1 MNTESGQGK
10 IEVAGQDAATR
21 GGASGRRQISSV
33 PPLSTELPSRSPR
46 VLSFLTIMAILAL
59 AGVARLT
66 GAPDFLA
73 VALVAV
79 GVALLFV
86 LVRAFRAEN
95 RAVSIVA
102 ESEARNRVEIE
113 GLADRMWELQESE
126 ERLRGLVDALGDLV
140 VHRDRHGG
148 IVYTNKVFADLIGA
162 DRRDLVGQTLAEL
175 GVEVGVVPDAAFADG
190 ECLSSTDV
198 SIRTATG
205 IRWFSWIEL
214 SVLDKS
220 NDQVSHRAIARDI
233 TSRKLAE
240 TALISAR
247 ERAEF
252 ASQAKSRFLAT
263 VSHEIRT
270 PMNGIMG
277 MAKLLADTEVSPEQ
291 RTYVGA
297 ISTSASALLAL
308 IEDLLDYSKIEAG
321 RFDAEPQPMSP
332 REIADNVVEL
342 MAAKA
347 FAKGIG
353 MASHVARDV
362 PQMITADPGRVRQ
375 ILLNLIGNAVKF
387 TDTGG
392 VMLTV
397 TKTGAGTT
405 PAIRFSVVDTGSGLQ
420 KSDAERI
427 FNEFEQGDGSST
439 RQHGGAGLG
448 LAISKRLVA
457 SMGGTISVTSEPGKG
472 SDFYFEIPANDA
484 TDAPQMH
491 GAVLDGRKVV
501 VLSRNAVEA
510 EAIAMTVR
518 AYGGI
523 VDIATTEA
531 QAAALADGCSALLVD
546 AAIEKSDGRV
556 LKRLRQLGFAGAD
569 AITHDRA
576 DRPRHARRIP
586 GQRLLHLPGATGAQR
601 DPASGSAR
609 RRRHRAGAAARDRRQ
624 DQCQGAPRQ
633 QQAAGPGHPCR
644 RGQRHQRDAGARYPA
659 EGGAPGRHRG
669 QRQGGR
675 RGRHRQ
681 RPQAPLRCH
690 PDGPAHAGH
699 GRSRRHRRDPALR
712 GRDRHARRS
721 RSWCCRP
728 TARKRPAMPC
738 WRMARAA
745 SSPSRSIRRR
755 WCAPSRNARPRNQ
768 PADREPL
775 LSRLNFRRS
784 GEALSCRPDQVIVTV
799 LLQIVRIPAERDGSK
814 ENHPC
819 KPLCRIVT
827 PVCPLP
833 RRYCLLET
841 LSETRPFVAPLG
853 RIGALEVR
861 LARSASEIAAAQE
874 VRYRVFYDE
883 LGASPVD
890 PDGASGRD
898 ADRFDAVCDHLLVFD
913 EFASRPGPPQ
923 DRRHL
928 SAAAPGEAP
937 RRRAAS
943 IPRTNS
949 N

>member
-1 MNTESGQGK
+1 MRE
-10 IEVAGQDAATR
+10 
-21 GGASGRRQISSV
+21 GASGRRQISSV
-33 PPLSTELPSRSPR
+33 PPLSTDMPGHAPR

-59 AGVARLT
+59 AGVSRLT

-86 LVRAFRAEN
+86 LARAFRAEN
-95 RAVSIVA
+95 RAVSIIA
-102 ESEARNRVEIE
+102 ESEARSRIELE

-140 VHRDRHGG
+140 VHRDRHGA
-148 IVYTNKVFADLIGA
+148 IVYTNKVFADLVGT

-220 NDQVSHRAIARDI
+220 NDHVSHRAIARDI

-240 TALISAR
+240 TALINAR

-353 MASHVARDV
+353 MGSHVARDV

-375 ILLNLIGNAVKF
+375 ILLNLLGNAVKF

-397 TKTGAGTT
+397 TKTGGGTT

-448 LAISKRLVA
+448 LAISKRLVT

-472 SDFYFEIPANDA
+472 SDFFFEIPANDA

-491 GAVLDGRKVV
+491 GPVLDGRKVV

-510 EAIAMTVR
+510 EAIAMTIR
-518 AYGGI
+518 AYGGA
-523 VDIATTEA
+523 VGIATTEA
-531 QAAALADGCSALLVD
+531 QAAALADGCGALLVD

-556 LKRLRQLGFAGAD
+556 LKRLRQLGFAA
-569 AITHDRA
+569 AEAVTMIAPTDRGMLGEF
-576 DRPRHARRIP
+576 R
-586 GQRLLHLPGATGAQR
+586 
-601 DPASGSAR
+601 ASGYSTFLAR
-609 RRRHRAGAAARDRRQ
+609 PVRSETLLRVLLAAVATS
-624 DQCQGAPRQ
+624 
-633 QQAAGPGHPCR
+633 
-644 RGQRHQRDAGARYPA
+644 
-659 EGGAPGRHRG
+659 
-669 QRQGGR
+669 
-675 RGRHRQ
+675 
-681 RPQAPLRCH
+681 QAPLRATVNSISAKA
-690 PDGPAHAGH
+690 PRANNRLPGLAILVAEDNDINAMLARATLLKAGH
-699 GRSRRHRRDPALR
+699 RVDIVGNGKAAVEAVTGGGRKRRYDVILMDLHMPVMDGLDAIAAIRRYEEETGVAPVPIMVLSADSQEKT
-712 GRDRHARRS
+712 RHA
-721 RSWCCRP
+721 
-728 TARKRPAMPC
+728 
-738 WRMARAA
+738 
-745 SSPSRSIRRR
+745 
-755 WCAPSRNARPRNQ
+755 
-768 PADREPL
+768 
-775 LSRLNFRRS
+775 
-784 GEALSCRPDQVIVTV
+784 V
-799 LLQIVRIPAERDGSK
+799 LA
-814 ENHPC
+814 H
-819 KPLCRIVT
+819 
-827 PVCPLP
+827 
-833 RRYCLLET
+833 
-841 LSETRPFVAPLG
+841 
-853 RIGALEVR
+853 
-861 LARSASEIAAAQE
+861 
-874 VRYRVFYDE
+874 
-883 LGASPVD
+883 
-890 PDGASGRD
+890 GASGFVTKPLD
-898 ADRFDAVCDHLLVFD
+898 PEALVRTV
-913 EFASRPGPPQ
+913 EER
-923 DRRHL
+923 
-928 SAAAPGEAP
+928 AAA
-937 RRRAAS
+937 
-943 IPRTNS
+943 
-949 N
+949 